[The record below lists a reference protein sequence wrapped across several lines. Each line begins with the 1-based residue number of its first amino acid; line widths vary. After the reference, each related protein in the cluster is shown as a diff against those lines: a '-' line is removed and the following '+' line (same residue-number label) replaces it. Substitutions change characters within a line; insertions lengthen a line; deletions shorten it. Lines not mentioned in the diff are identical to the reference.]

1 MLCRSS
7 LLSSQPLF
15 SSNLQPTGV
24 TALKAEQQHPASSYQ
39 RNAGTTATQSPPVT
53 AADNRITNDVES
65 VVCLASEQSSSDA
78 AIKEEGSTP
87 DADTMPIIKIETLE
101 DSVGAASK
109 LGSSPSKPGMSK
121 L

>member
-1 MLCRSS
+1 M
-7 LLSSQPLF
+7 
-15 SSNLQPTGV
+15 
-24 TALKAEQQHPASSYQ
+24 SSYP
-39 RNAGTTATQSPPVT
+39 RNFGSTATESRSIS

-65 VVCLASEQSSSDA
+65 VACNTSEQSSNDA
-78 AIKEEGSTP
+78 VIKEESSNP
-87 DADTMPIIKIETLE
+87 DADTKPIINIETLE